1 MREQGKE
8 EYGEDAYGPGG
19 SIIDTNEK
27 FTVKTEFISTANY
40 IDLWML
46 RTRIYQ
52 GSNEIVLEAD
62 CRDYLN
68 ELNQDI
74 EGNMSYVFSAWD
86 NRDGSGADFECDGA
100 CPEPAASCDGA
111 LSAISDIKFYQWG
124 YNWDPTDE
132 DDQSDDDSDEDDES
146 EEESE
151 ESEDEEP
158 VDFEEFTGSIDE
170 YGDWQ
175 FHVKGLQGSKLE
187 TDGDTIFM
195 YENNK
200 AFVLDYPFD
209 ESVFW
214 SYWHPYLG
222 GSVQFDVDVS

>member
-1 MREQGKE
+1 
-8 EYGEDAYGPGG
+8 
-19 SIIDTNEK
+19 
-27 FTVKTEFISTANY
+27 
-40 IDLWML
+40 
-46 RTRIYQ
+46 
-52 GSNEIVLEAD
+52 
-62 CRDYLN
+62 
-68 ELNQDI
+68 
-74 EGNMSYVFSAWD
+74 MSYVFSAWD
-86 NRDGSGADFECDGA
+86 NRDGSGADFECDDA

-132 DDQSDDDSDEDDES
+132 DDQSDDDSDEDEES